1 MARILI
7 TPDQLESIARQFR
20 DGINQAQ
27 GINSKLQG
35 QIHNLYGEWDG
46 NTKNKFQIQFGEAEK
61 LMKGYTDILQS
72 IETELKN
79 IATKFRQAD
88 QG

>member
-1 MARILI
+1 MVRILI
-7 TPDQLESIARQFR
+7 TPDQLENIARQFR

-27 GINSKLQG
+27 GLNSKLQG
-35 QIHNLYGEWDG
+35 QIHNLYSEWDG
-46 NTKNKFQIQFGEAEK
+46 NTKNKFQAQFSEAEK
-61 LMKGYTDILQS
+61 LMKGYTEILQS
-72 IETELKN
+72 IETELKQ

>member
-1 MARILI
+1 MARILV
-7 TPDQLESIARQFR
+7 TPDQLEGIARQFR

-46 NTKNKFQIQFGEAEK
+46 NTKNRFQTQFGEAEK
-61 LMKGYTDILQS
+61 LMKGYTEILQS
-72 IETELKN
+72 IEMELKN
-79 IATKFRQAD
+79 IATRFRQAD